1 MTRSGDGVRVVAS
14 DGVRKSVW
22 WIAAA
27 IALLALALLLLVRLA
42 AGPGSV
48 ALSPPAPAAPPPA
61 SRAVADAPVE
71 SRREDPPAK
80 RSHRARRIEPAPAAA
95 SAPAAGSEEPRV
107 DPPERE
113 DPPFSIGPPGTGIAL
128 FPSRDTKPI
137 KSGIVVPDDFELPEG
152 YVRHFQAN
160 EDGELVAPILLFHPD
175 YEIVDEAGEVMELP
189 PDRVVPPEFA
199 PEGLPIQ
206 MLEVPGA
213 KGDAR

>member
-1 MTRSGDGVRVVAS
+1 VVAS

-27 IALLALALLLLVRLA
+27 VASLALALLLLVRLA

-48 ALSPPAPAAPPPA
+48 ALSPPPPA
-61 SRAVADAPVE
+61 SRAIADAPIE

-95 SAPAAGSEEPRV
+95 SAPAAGSEPRV

-113 DPPFSIGPPGTGIAL
+113 DPPFSIGAPGTGIAL

-189 PDRVVPPEFA
+189 PDRVVPPELA